1 MQERI
6 SWDEYFMLQAVA
18 LASRS
23 TCQRLSVGAVL
34 VRDRRL
40 IASGYN
46 GSVDGDAHCI
56 DVGDLIVDGHCIR
69 TIHAEQNALLQC
81 AKYGVPVD
89 GAEVY
94 VTDFPCANCT
104 KMLLQAGIKK
114 INYLRNYHN
123 DDFAM
128 HLIELK
134 GVELNKVIFSENSQ
148 DAVNLAKF
156 IKHG

>member
-34 VRDRRL
+34 VRDKRL

-46 GSVDGDAHCI
+46 GSVGGDDHCL

-114 INYLRNYHN
+114 INYLRNYNN

-128 HLIELK
+128 HLINLK
-134 GVELNKVIFSENSQ
+134 GVELNQVKVSEYSQ
-148 DAVNLAKF
+148 DAVNLANFLK
-156 IKHG
+156 

>member
-23 TCQRLSVGAVL
+23 TCNRLSVGAVL
-34 VRDRRL
+34 VRDKRL

-46 GSVDGDAHCI
+46 GSVEGDAHCI
-56 DVGDLIVDGHCIR
+56 DEGDLIVDGHCIR

-114 INYLRNYHN
+114 INYLRNYRN

-128 HLIELK
+128 HLINLK
-134 GVELNKVIFSENSQ
+134 KVELNQVHFSPNSQ
-148 DAVNLAKF
+148 DAVDLAKF
-156 IKHG
+156 TN